1 MPDLGSE
8 SDSSGVAQAAVH
20 PLHGPRRQSMRLRQ
34 PAVQATV
41 ASELHAYGT
50 DPVVLL
56 PLARAAPAV
65 AQTNDEDDS
74 ELQAM
79 LDDLDQELGLAASH
93 SVTLPPERPAAP
105 ALSPNPFR
113 EVTASP
119 ARSLSLVMP
128 SVQRV
133 QDRPNLRTVKGVSVL
148 AAVIRNLYG
157 LKVSNVIGTDGN
169 CMFRAMAYHLTGNQD
184 LHMEVRM
191 KAINWLQRNPGIL
204 AFAAHG
210 DGHFSAATYLAN
222 MAKPGMWGDEIM
234 IMAIAQAY
242 DVSIMVYSGRDPQ
255 TGEYHA
261 TTYPHNATGPHCGLW
276 HLTRSQH
283 YELLFP

>member
-1 MPDLGSE
+1 MTIAIHIPDYHMTQRKE
-8 SDSSGVAQAAVH
+8 
-20 PLHGPRRQSMRLRQ
+20 
-34 PAVQATV
+34 
-41 ASELHAYGT
+41 
-50 DPVVLL
+50 VVRWLAL
-56 PLARAAPAV
+56 P
-65 AQTNDEDDS
+65 
-74 ELQAM
+74 
-79 LDDLDQELGLAASH
+79 GIGI
-93 SVTLPPERPAAP
+93 VTLT
-105 ALSPNPFR
+105 L
-113 EVTASP
+113 T
-119 ARSLSLVMP
+119 L
-128 SVQRV
+128 
-133 QDRPNLRTVKGVSVL
+133 T
-148 AAVIRNLYG
+148 